1 MFEQRWYRVNT
12 PFAGYPVKGF
22 FARMSRVMIHNAD
35 AWNHVDF
42 LKRERKKTMSKELAK
57 TYDPHGLEDRIYQK
71 WLDKKYFHAE
81 VDRSKKPF
89 TIVIPPPN
97 ITGQLHMGHALDNTM
112 QDILIRFKRMQGY
125 NALWQP
131 GTDHAS
137 IATEVKIIQK
147 LKEEGIDKH
156 DLGREKFLERAW
168 DWKKEYGGRIISQ
181 LKKLGSSC
189 DWDRERFTMDEGCNK
204 AVTEVFC
211 KMHEKGYI
219 YKGSRIVN
227 WCPVCNT
234 SISDAEVEYEDQAGH
249 FWHIKYPILNEDGT
263 QSGEYLTF
271 ATTRPE
277 TMLGDTAVAIHPD
290 DGRYTHLKGKKVLL
304 PIMNREI
311 PIVEDTYV
319 DMEFGTGVVK
329 ITPAHDPN
337 DFEVGKRH
345 NLPIINI
352 MNDDATINENGG
364 KFAGMDRYAAREAI
378 VKELDEMGLL
388 VKIEDYSHNV
398 GTHDRCKTTIEPLVK
413 QQWFVKMDELIKP
426 AVEAVKNGE
435 IKLIPERM
443 DKTYFNWTDNIKDW
457 CISRQLWWG
466 HRIPA
471 YYCDK
476 CGEIVVAK
484 EMPKVCPKCGCEHF
498 TQDPDTLDT
507 WFSSALWPFS
517 TLGWPD
523 KTEDLDYFYPTD
535 VLVTGY
541 DIIFFWVIRM
551 IFSGYEQM
559 GERPF
564 KTVLFHGLVRDS
576 QGRKMSKSLGN
587 GIDPLEVIDQYGAD
601 ALRMTLITGNAP
613 GNDMR
618 FYYERVEA
626 NRNFANKVW
635 NASRF
640 IMMNMEGKEVTDASD
655 SLEPVDKWIISK
667 LNSLVKEVTDNM
679 ENFELG
685 IAVQKIYDFIWDE
698 FCDWYIE
705 MVKPR
710 LYNSDDTVSQNAAL
724 WTLKTVL
731 IDALKLLHPYMPF
744 ITEEIFCTIQSEEE
758 SIMISKWPEYSE
770 ARNFASEEKAIEII
784 KEAVR
789 GIRNVRTEM
798 NVAPSKKA
806 HVYVVSEKE
815 DIRKTFEEG
824 KLFFATLSY
833 ASDVSVQAD
842 KNGIADDAVS
852 VVIANAN
859 IYIPFA
865 ELVDIKQEIERLE
878 KESKRLDGELARVNG
893 MLSNERFLSK
903 APESKIAEE
912 KEKLSK
918 YTQMKEQ
925 VVERLAQLQ

>member
-1 MFEQRWYRVNT
+1 
-12 PFAGYPVKGF
+12 
-22 FARMSRVMIHNAD
+22 
-35 AWNHVDF
+35 
-42 LKRERKKTMSKELAK
+42 MSKELAK
-57 TYDPHGLEDRIYQK
+57 TYDPKGIEDRLYQK

-81 VDRSKKPF
+81 VDHSKTPF

-137 IATEVKIIQK
+137 IATEVKIIEK
-147 LKEEGIDKH
+147 LKEQGIDKH

-211 KMHEKGYI
+211 KMHEKGWI
-219 YKGSRIVN
+219 YKGSRIIN

-234 SISDAEVEYEDQAGH
+234 SISDAEVEYEEQAGH
-249 FWHIKYPILNEDGT
+249 FWHIKYPLIEEDGSVST
-263 QSGEYLTF
+263 KEFLEF

-277 TMLGDTAVAIHPD
+277 TMLGDTAVAVNPD
-290 DGRYTHLKGKKVLL
+290 DDRYKSIIGRKVLL
-304 PIMNREI
+304 PIVNREI
-311 PIVEDTYV
+311 PIVADSYV

-345 NLPIINI
+345 NLPVINI
-352 MNDDATINENGG
+352 MNDDATINKNGG
-364 KFAGMDRYAAREAI
+364 KFEGMDRYEARKAI
-378 VKELDEMGLL
+378 VEELDKMGLL
-388 VKIEDYSHNV
+388 VRIEDYSHNV

-413 QQWFVKMDELIKP
+413 EQWFVKMDELIKP
-426 AVEAVKNGE
+426 AVEAVKNGD
-435 IKLIPERM
+435 IKLIPKRM
-443 DKTYFNWTDNIKDW
+443 EKTYFNWTDNIRDW

-471 YYCDK
+471 YYCDE
-476 CGEIVVAK
+476 CGEVVVAK
-484 EMPKVCPKCGCEHF
+484 KMPEVCPKCGCTHF

-517 TLGWPD
+517 TLGWPEQ
-523 KTEDLDYFYPTD
+523 TEDLKYFYPTD

-587 GIDPLEVIDQYGAD
+587 GIDPLEIIDQYGAD
-601 ALRMTLITGNAP
+601 ALRLTLITGNAP

-618 FYYERVEA
+618 FYYEKVEA

-640 IMMNMEGKEVTDASD
+640 IMMNMEGKEITVPAASE
-655 SLEPVDKWIISK
+655 LEPVDKWILSK
-667 LNSLVKEVTDNM
+667 CNTLVKDVTENM
-679 ENFELG
+679 ENYDLG
-685 IAVQKIYDFIWDE
+685 IAVQKVYDFIWDE

-710 LYNSDDTVSQNAAL
+710 LYNSDDAKSQNAAL
-724 WTLKTVL
+724 YTLKSVL

-744 ITEEIFCTIQSEEE
+744 ITEEIFCTLQSEEE
-758 SIMISKWPEYSE
+758 SIMISRWPEYSE
-770 ARNFASEEKAIEII
+770 DKNYPKEEKDIEII

-789 GIRNVRTEM
+789 GIRNIRTEM

-806 HVYVVSEKE
+806 TVYVVSEDE
-815 DIRKTFEEG
+815 GIRRTFEEG

-833 ASDVSVQAD
+833 ASEVLVQKD
-842 KNGIADDAVS
+842 KTGIADDAVS
-852 VVIANAN
+852 VMIAGAAL
-859 IYIPFA
+859 YIPFA
-865 ELVDIKQEIERLE
+865 ELVDIQAEIERLT
-878 KESKRLDGELARVNG
+878 KEEKRLAGEIARCEG
-893 MLSNERFLSK
+893 MLKNEKFISK
-903 APESKIAEE
+903 APEAKVAEE
-912 KEKLSK
+912 KEKLAK
-918 YTQMKEQ
+918 YTNLAEQ
-925 VVERLAQLQ
+925 VKARLAQLEAM

>member
-1 MFEQRWYRVNT
+1 
-12 PFAGYPVKGF
+12 
-22 FARMSRVMIHNAD
+22 
-35 AWNHVDF
+35 
-42 LKRERKKTMSKELAK
+42 MSKELAK
-57 TYDPHGLEDRIYQK
+57 SYDPHGLEDRIYQK

-81 VDRSKKPF
+81 VDKSKKPF

-137 IATEVKIIQK
+137 IATEVKIIEK
-147 LKEEGIDKH
+147 LKEEGVDKH

-168 DWKKEYGGRIISQ
+168 DWKREYGGRIISQ

-204 AVTEVFC
+204 AVTQVFC

-219 YKGSRIVN
+219 YKGARMIN

-234 SISDAEVEYEDQAGH
+234 SISDAEVEYEEQAGH
-249 FWHIKYPILNEDGT
+249 LWHIKYPVLKDDGS

-290 DGRYTHLKGKKVLL
+290 DERYAHLKGKKLML
-304 PIMNREI
+304 PLMNREI
-311 PIVEDTYV
+311 PVVEDTYV

-364 KFAGMDRYAAREAI
+364 KYAGMDRYDARKLI
-378 VKELDEMGLL
+378 VKELEEMGLL

-443 DKTYFNWTDNIKDW
+443 DKTYYNWTDNIKDW

-471 YYCDK
+471 YYCDD
-476 CGEIVVAK
+476 CGEIVVAAQ
-484 EMPKVCPKCGCEHF
+484 MPDTCPKCGGSHF

-517 TLGWPD
+517 TLGWPE

-551 IFSGYEQM
+551 IFSGYEHM
-559 GERPF
+559 NEKPF
-564 KTVLFHGLVRDS
+564 HTVLFHGLVRDS

-587 GIDPLEVIDQYGAD
+587 GIDPLEVIEKYGAD

-626 NRNFANKVW
+626 NRNFANKIW

-640 IMMNMEGKEVTDASD
+640 IMMNMEGKTVTDAKD
-655 SLEPVDKWIISK
+655 ALEPVDRWIISK

-679 ENFELG
+679 ESFELG

-710 LYNSDDTVSQNAAL
+710 LYNSDDKQSQNAAL

-744 ITEEIFCTIQSEEE
+744 ITEEIFCTLQSEEA
-758 SIMISKWPEYSE
+758 SIMIAKWPE
-770 ARNFASEEKAIEII
+770 FCEERLFTKDERDIEIL

-789 GIRNVRTEM
+789 GVRNVRTEM
-798 NVAPSKKA
+798 NVAPSRKA
-806 HVYVVSEKE
+806 HVYVVSENA
-815 DIRKTFEEG
+815 DIRTVFEEG
-824 KLFFATLSY
+824 MLFFASLAY
-833 ASDVSVQAD
+833 ASDVTVQD
-842 KNGIADDAVS
+842 TKSGIADDAVS

-865 ELVDIKQEIERLE
+865 ELVDISQEIERLE
-878 KESKRLDGELARVNG
+878 KEEKRLESELARVNG
-893 MLSNERFLSK
+893 MLNNEKFMSK
-903 APESKIAEE
+903 APEQKIAEE
-912 KEKLSK
+912 RAKLTK
-918 YTQMKEQ
+918 YTQMRQ
-925 VVERLAQLQ
+925 QIAERLAQLR